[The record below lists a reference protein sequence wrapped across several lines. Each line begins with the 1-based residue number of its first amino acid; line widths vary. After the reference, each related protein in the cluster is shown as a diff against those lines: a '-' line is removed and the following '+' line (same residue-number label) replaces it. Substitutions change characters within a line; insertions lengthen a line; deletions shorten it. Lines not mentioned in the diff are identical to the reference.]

1 MNTLTDTHCYMRIA
15 ILKKK
20 INLVCKY
27 YGNETFDITLNCNNK
42 NPAKGLNSIH
52 RNKNKNVS

>member
-1 MNTLTDTHCYMRIA
+1 MKTLTDTHCYMRIA

-27 YGNETFDITLNCNNK
+27 YGKETFDITLNCNNK
-42 NPAKGLNSIH
+42 K
-52 RNKNKNVS
+52 